1 MSPTGVWPQQTEDCV
16 VQTSEDSTTIQVP
29 GSVPNLNTVDVEGMK
44 TILLPKDHVVMLAKK
59 VEKTFFAL
67 IHKCLRKQFYWN
79 DKWILICEKYEIS
92 SIYLRNKV
100 L

>member
-1 MSPTGVWPQQTEDCV
+1 M
-16 VQTSEDSTTIQVP
+16 QTSQDSTTIPVP
-29 GSVPNLNTVDVEGMK
+29 GSVSHLITVDVGGMK
-44 TILLPKDHVVMLAKK
+44 TILLPKEHVGMLAKK
-59 VEKTFFAL
+59 VKKTLFAL